1 MRSRMARLM
10 TVLLLVL
17 AVGLP
22 MAAPIEVSA
31 QARGQEVHNGATF
44 LFDPGVSELDKY
56 DVIEGIR
63 LGQLLIADYF
73 GFPNLANL
81 RITVLGA
88 ADDQSDTTLA
98 SAYGSEIEVYTG
110 SEVWQSL
117 SQIERVE
124 TLVHELFHVY
134 QNQMIESAIEPELL
148 WFAEGTADAVGF
160 QAIFPLGVTDQGEVY
175 NLMSYMLTLYPLA
188 TPLSQLEGYD
198 SMDADA
204 YPVAYMAVQYLLGSR
219 GLSVSAIGDVYEG
232 LAAGQTFADAFE
244 TAFGVS
250 LPAFYAEFEAW
261 RTGIVRTAELDDD
274 FWTEELTSTASALTL
289 DPVPTQVSPT
299 GQLILSGQAAPDVT
313 CTLAVMI
320 GATTIQRP
328 AEANGSGEVYWMVSM
343 PEGTVPG
350 TGSLSAS
357 CGGAPVNAAFAI
369 AG

>member
-1 MRSRMARLM
+1 MRLRMARLV
-10 TVLLLVL
+10 TVLLIAL

-22 MAAPIEVSA
+22 MAVPLEVSA

-63 LGQLLIADYF
+63 LGQLMVATYF
-73 GFPNLANL
+73 GIPNLANL

-88 ADDQSDTTLA
+88 ADPQSDTTLA
-98 SAYGSEIEVYTG
+98 ITFGSEIEVYTG

-134 QNQMIESAIEPELL
+134 QNQMIASAIEPELL

-160 QAIFPLGVTDQGEVY
+160 QAIFALGVTDQDEVY
-175 NLMSYMLTLYPLA
+175 NLMSYMLTMYPLV
-188 TPLSQLEGYD
+188 TPLSQLEGFD
-198 SMDADA
+198 SMSAEA

-219 GLSVSAIGDVYEG
+219 GLSVSAIGDLYDG
-232 LAAGQTFADAFE
+232 LAAGQTFAAAFE

-250 LPAFYAEFEAW
+250 LPEFYVEFEAW
-261 RTGIVRTAELDDD
+261 RAGIVQTIVLDDD
-274 FWTEELTSTASALTL
+274 FWVGELASTTSALVL
-289 DPVPTQVSPT
+289 DPTPTQVSPT
-299 GQLILSGQAAPDVT
+299 GQLIVSGQAAPDVA

-328 AEANGSGEVYWMVSM
+328 AESNGEGEVYWLVSM
-343 PEGTVPG
+343 PAGTVPG
-350 TGSLSAS
+350 SGSLSAS
-357 CGGAPVNAAFAI
+357 CGGAPANAVFAI